1 MSRRNSNKELINSIT
16 FIKKRICEL
25 LKDRLFI
32 KDFTLKIIP
41 LLYDI
46 DDYSKSIDVDILQ
59 KTELHKMF
67 KNLFQLPESCFM
79 VKEICSNVFNNVI
92 MSLKKE
98 LFYSRKFYKDVVGL
112 CGDMLQFDFDK
123 EMFMEE
129 VNEMIKQNEKNK
141 VMKECVIRTDA
152 KYLEVVK
159 KMESGLLIEA
169 KRRQKMKED
178 EMERFGFGFES
189 EKEDNDECKI
199 DIMYKD
205 DNVVGKEEMFLNKKR
220 NECNDCGNN
229 NSNINSSNVN
239 VDVYINSKDDGKE
252 YNNNSVKKN
261 YNEVDNSYGDDKD
274 VMVVICLN
282 ESNEVNEKENKSKR
296 KKKKNKKYNTNKKS
310 NTNIRVLNLRNAK
323 TTIKHTKRL
332 RHNKI
337 PKHKIN
343 KDLFTIKTS
352 TSKSFEPL
360 TTTAKFIITTTS

>member
-1 MSRRNSNKELINSIT
+1 MSKRNLNKELINSIT

-32 KDFTLKIIP
+32 KDFTIKIIP

-46 DDYSKSIDVDILQ
+46 DDYSKSIDVDVLQ

-79 VKEICSNVFNNVI
+79 VKEICNDVFNNVI
-92 MSLKKE
+92 MNLKKE
-98 LFYSRKFYKDVVGL
+98 LFYSRKFYKDVVSS

-141 VMKECVIRTDA
+141 VMKECIIRTDA

-189 EKEDNDECKI
+189 EKEDNDECKRNV
-199 DIMYKD
+199 MYKD
-205 DNVVGKEEMFLNKKR
+205 DNDKGDDKEEMFLNKKR

-229 NSNINSSNVN
+229 YSSNVN
-239 VDVYINSKDDGKE
+239 VDVYINSMDDGKK
-252 YNNNSVKKN
+252 YNNSSSIKKN
-261 YNEVDNSYGDDKD
+261 DNEVNNSYGDDKD
-274 VMVVICLN
+274 VMVVIRLN

-296 KKKKNKKYNTNKKS
+296 KTKKNKKYNTNKKS

-323 TTIKHTKRL
+323 TPIKHSKKL
-332 RHNKI
+332 RHSKI

-343 KDLFTIKTS
+343 KDIFTIKTS
-352 TSKSFEPL
+352 TSKSFQLP